1 MEDFESAIDFSVI
14 SLATILALPNM
25 DHLFQ
30 VIAEITGVSDVADD
44 IKQNIIGIFALYIL
58 SCFHFTKKCLRILS
72 LF

>member
-14 SLATILALPNM
+14 SLATILTLPNM

-58 SCFHFTKKCLRILS
+58 SSFHFTKKCFRILS